1 MPIVMF
7 TGNVTASA
15 IGKNNPGLAFGADI
29 FIAAGTAIYE
39 ALAAKIAKINLFEGS
54 EVTNELSIANAE
66 PLISGIS
73 NAKIN
78 GNHPKEKKA
87 FNFLPLVTPMSS
99 KNIAKKPLN
108 RSFVKGLIPSA
119 CLALATNPMIK
130 LPNINKTDPLVRE
143 CFTNAVLFNCCC
155 SSLL

>member
-78 GNHPKEKKA
+78 GNHPKEKKLLI
-87 FNFLPLVTPMSS
+87 FYHWLHPCRVKIL
-99 KNIAKKPLN
+99 L
-108 RSFVKGLIPSA
+108 RSL
-119 CLALATNPMIK
+119 
-130 LPNINKTDPLVRE
+130 
-143 CFTNAVLFNCCC
+143 
-155 SSLL
+155 